1 MINTIDHKYI
11 NDYFL
16 LLILSIV
23 ILIINRRKE
32 TKKSIAIKLLA
43 TLLFIIFLNYLNEYS
58 NLIAKILFFLMLLVC
73 TFMLLNRI
81 NHFKLN

>member
-32 TKKSIAIKLLA
+32 TKKSIAIKLFA

-58 NLIAKILFFLMLLVC
+58 NLIAKILFFLMLLAC